1 MATDSAAPDGLELV
15 RRFVNTNDVEEG
27 KDEIATP
34 KSLRAWVK
42 DNGLPVGRI
51 GDADVKRAIAARE
64 GLRGLL
70 LANNGEPLD
79 PAAVEALNRTAPSVS
94 VRFDAEGGSALAA
107 ERTGIDLAL
116 APIFDAVFCAMT
128 EGTWKRLKAC
138 REDRCQ
144 WVFYDRSKN
153 RSATWCSME
162 VCGNRN
168 KARTFRERHKN

>member
-1 MATDSAAPDGLELV
+1 MATDNTAPEGLDLV
-15 RRFVNTNDVEEG
+15 RRFVNTNDIDEG

-34 KSLRAWVK
+34 RLLRGWLK

-51 GDADVKRAIAARE
+51 GDGDVKRAIAARE

-79 PAAVEALNRTAPSVS
+79 PAAVAALNRTAPSVS
-94 VRFDAEGGSALAA
+94 VSFDAQGGTALAA
-107 ERTGIDLAL
+107 AGTGIDLAL
-116 APIFDAVFCAMT
+116 APIFDAVFCAMI

-138 REDRCQ
+138 REDTCQ
-144 WVFYDRSKN
+144 WAFYDRSKN

-162 VCGNRN
+162 VC
-168 KARTFRERHKN
+168 

>member
-1 MATDSAAPDGLELV
+1 MATDSTAPDGLELV

-34 KSLRAWVK
+34 KSLRAWLEG
-42 DNGLPVGRI
+42 NGLSVGRI
-51 GDADVKRAIAARE
+51 AGADVRRAIAARE

-138 REDRCQ
+138 REDTCQ
-144 WVFYDRSKN
+144 WAFYDRSKN

-168 KARTFRERHKN
+168 KARAFRERHKA